1 MKIKILDKTHLHFC
15 SLVAYTTNLQKTR
28 FDLFFA
34 YLPFEHI
41 PHKLT
46 FLTSWWFSQA
56 QSQIF
61 KLLTFVFNHF
71 QSNARNYLELYSLEC
86 LQMRSQS
93 LSLVFERLPMLRI
106 ILYQM
111 LVMIRIILLID
122 CLHMFRI
129 ASNITMFWRFISLI
143 YSFNYKL
150 FSVKFLIIL
159 NCILINNIQNR
170 FQLKAGCEMK
180 VP

>member
-1 MKIKILDKTHLHFC
+1 
-15 SLVAYTTNLQKTR
+15 
-28 FDLFFA
+28 
-34 YLPFEHI
+34 
-41 PHKLT
+41 
-46 FLTSWWFSQA
+46 
-56 QSQIF
+56 
-61 KLLTFVFNHF
+61 
-71 QSNARNYLELYSLEC
+71 
-86 LQMRSQS
+86 MRSQS